1 MVIFWTTYR
10 NQKATVHIFSDERPT
25 LNTSFL
31 QSGILVKRF
40 QHSWTFMSS
49 LLSSM
54 TFFIQIISNLLKYL
68 GYLRILKTVNVL

>member
-1 MVIFWTTYR
+1 MKDQLWEI
-10 NQKATVHIFSDERPT
+10 K

-40 QHSWTFMSS
+40 QHLWTFMSS

>member
-1 MVIFWTTYR
+1 MKDQLWEI
-10 NQKATVHIFSDERPT
+10 K

-40 QHSWTFMSS
+40 QHSWTLMSS